1 MIPPLKVQLA
11 IQGGGAKISAL
22 LAATEAL
29 QELVD
34 AGQLKVTRVAGT
46 SAGAIAACLFAG
58 KIPISEVKA
67 YLQGG
72 IGSELADYFSPP
84 TWWNFYQAGVHGK
97 AFWRTDL
104 LQKYL
109 TRLFAEHDLVDIAD
123 LERKGEMEVLIVAAD
138 LRDSRKVTAE
148 KDKNIV
154 SAIMDSCGLPFCF
167 RTWPKS
173 DGPVIV
179 DGGLCE
185 NLPIG
190 ELQKD
195 EEDGPI
201 IAISF
206 KRSPAATTPK
216 TLAQFSMALLNTAIN
231 NSMYRARSGLTQD
244 CILEIDTVI
253 GTFDF
258 RKAVTDGL
266 GAEYKLVQQQTK
278 DFFEEFSTARTK
290 RKTVVIGDPW
300 TEDNPRATE
309 SMRGL
314 WKVYTAQHARET
326 FKYWDCLLEVT
337 AHSLRQDPD
346 SHRPDQ
352 MIYSSVFQPVDIPIQ
367 CMSVALMS
375 SAEGFLGKTQWILRD
390 EQENQIASIA
400 LPAIN
405 ENSPLDRELIHF
417 FDPVLQPGQGKFR
430 VVFKDDAYDLFVPFA
445 KTGKD
450 ELVFYPR
457 RARGK
462 IDRIRIV
469 LHIPKGST
477 AVMVAKKNDT
487 LGRAMTKK
495 ELAEFEDRRPIGFD
509 LTVGWIG
516 ENVESTGFGP
526 DLRM

>member
-1 MIPPLKVQLA
+1 MTPPLKVQLA

-29 QELVD
+29 QELSND
-34 AGQLKVTRVAGT
+34 GQLKVTRVAGT
-46 SAGAIAACLFAG
+46 SAGAIAACLLAG
-58 KIPISEVKA
+58 EIPIWEVKA

-72 IGSELADYFSPP
+72 IGTELADYFPSP
-84 TWWNFYQAGVHGK
+84 TWWNFYRTGVHGK

-109 TRLFAEHDLVDIAD
+109 GKLFATHKLFDIAD
-123 LERKGEMEVLIVAAD
+123 LEKKSGMEVLIVAAD

-148 KDKNIV
+148 KDKSIV
-154 SAIMDSCGLPFCF
+154 SALMDSCGLPFCF
-167 RTWPKS
+167 RTWPNS

-201 IAISF
+201 VAISF
-206 KRSPAATTPK
+206 KRTLTTTPK
-216 TLAQFSMALLNTAIN
+216 SLTQFSMALLNTAIN

-266 GAEYKLVQQQTK
+266 GAEYKLVHKQTK
-278 DFFEEFSTARTK
+278 DFFEEFTTARTK
-290 RKTVVIGDPW
+290 KKTAVIGDPW
-300 TEDNPRATE
+300 TEKNPRAIE

-314 WKVYTAQHARET
+314 WKVYSAQHARNT
-326 FKYWDCLLEVT
+326 FKYWDCLVEVT
-337 AHSLRQDPD
+337 AHSLRPDPD
-346 SHRPDQ
+346 SRQPDQ
-352 MIYSSVFQPVDIPIQ
+352 MIYSSVFQPIDVPIQ

-375 SAEGFLGKTQWILRD
+375 SAEGFLGKTKWTLRD
-390 EQENQIASIA
+390 EQDNEITSIA

-417 FDPVLQPGQGKFR
+417 FDPVLQPKHGKFR
-430 VVFKDDAYDLFVPFA
+430 VVFKDDAYDLFAPFI

-469 LHIPKGST
+469 LHIPKGSS
-477 AVMVAKKNDT
+477 AVMAAKAPDG

-495 ELAEFEDRRPIGFD
+495 ELVEFEDRRPIGFD
-509 LTVGWIG
+509 LTIGWIG
-516 ENVESTGFGP
+516 ENIENTTFGP

>member
-1 MIPPLKVQLA
+1 MTPPLKVQLA

-29 QELVD
+29 EELSE
-34 AGQLKVTRVAGT
+34 AGRLRVTRVAGT

-67 YLQGG
+67 YLLGG
-72 IGSELADYFSPP
+72 IGRELADYFPPP
-84 TWWNFYQAGVHGK
+84 TWWSFYQTGVHGK

-104 LQKYL
+104 LQEYL
-109 TRLFAEHDLVDIAD
+109 SKLFAGHDLFEIAD
-123 LERKGEMEVLIVAAD
+123 LERKGGMEVLIVAAD

-148 KDKNIV
+148 KDKSIV
-154 SAIMDSCGLPFCF
+154 SALMDSCGLPFCF

-195 EEDGPI
+195 DEDGPI
-201 IAISF
+201 VAISF
-206 KRSPAATTPK
+206 KRSLTTTPK
-216 TLAQFSMALLNTAIN
+216 TLTEFSMALLNTAIN
-231 NSMYRARSGLTQD
+231 NSMYRARSGLAQD
-244 CILEIDTVI
+244 CILEIETAI

-258 RKAVTDGL
+258 KKAVTDGL
-266 GAEYKLVQQQTK
+266 GADYKLVQQQTK
-278 DFFEEFSTARTK
+278 DFFEEFIAGKTK
-290 RKTVVIGDPW
+290 RKTAVIGDPW
-300 TEDNPRATE
+300 TENNPRATE
-309 SMRGL
+309 SMRDL
-314 WKVYTAQHARET
+314 WKVYSAQHAHNT

-337 AHSLRQDPD
+337 AHSIRQDLD
-346 SHRPDQ
+346 ARQPDQ
-352 MIYSSVFQPVDIPIQ
+352 MMYFSVFQPIDIPIQ

-375 SAEGFLGKTQWILRD
+375 SVEGFLGKTKWTLRD
-390 EQENQIASIA
+390 EQENQITSIA

-417 FDPVLQPGQGKFR
+417 FDPVLQPNQGKFR
-430 VVFKDDAYDLFVPFA
+430 VVFADAAYDLFTPFS

-469 LHIPKGST
+469 LHIPKGSS
-477 AVMVAKKNDT
+477 AMMVPKERDA
-487 LGRAMTKK
+487 LGRPMTKK
-495 ELAEFEDRRPIGFD
+495 ELAEFEDRRPFGFD

-516 ENVESTGFGP
+516 EQVESASFGP